1 MKALISAA
9 IDLCLLRRSP
19 QDLPA
24 STVLLW
30 LAAMLN
36 LLTGIL
42 MLIDADSNPLKAL
55 GQTLFELALMV
66 GALYAALLLNGRL
79 ERFIQA
85 ATALMLCGFL
95 LGMLALP
102 LIAWGKQNQ
111 SAEAGILF
119 LLVFGWGVVVIGH
132 ILRHTF
138 EFSLNMGIAIAL
150 LYTLLAGTLVA
161 LIFPVTA

>member
-9 IDLCLLRRSP
+9 IELCLLRRSP

-24 STVLLW
+24 SSVLLW
-30 LAAMLN
+30 ITAILN
-36 LLTGIL
+36 LLAGVL
-42 MLIDADSNPLKAL
+42 MLMDADSSPAKAI
-55 GQTLFELALMV
+55 GQTLFELALMMS
-66 GALYAALLLNGRL
+66 ALYAALLLNGRL
-79 ERFIQA
+79 ERFIQS
-85 ATALMLCGFL
+85 ATALMMCGFL

-119 LLVFGWGVVVIGH
+119 LVVFAWGVVVIGH

-138 EFSLNMGIAIAL
+138 EFSLNVGIAIAL

-161 LIFPVTA
+161 LIFPVTG

>member
-1 MKALISAA
+1 MKALISAT

-30 LAAMLN
+30 LAAMVN
-36 LLTGIL
+36 LLTGVL
-42 MLIDADSNPLKAL
+42 MLMDADSNPLKAV

-66 GALYAALLLNGRL
+66 SALYAALLLNGRL

-85 ATALMLCGFL
+85 ATALMLCGVL

-138 EFSLNMGIAIAL
+138 EFSLNVGIAIAL

>member
-9 IDLCLLRRSP
+9 IDLCLLRRGP

-24 STVLLW
+24 SSMLLW
-30 LAAMLN
+30 LTALLN
-36 LLTGIL
+36 MLTGIL
-42 MLIDADSNPLKAL
+42 MLTDADSNLAKAI

-66 GALYAALLLNGRL
+66 AALYAALRLNGRL

-111 SAEAGILF
+111 SAEAGVLF
-119 LLVFGWGVVVIGH
+119 LLVFTWGVVVFGH

-138 EFSLNMGIAIAL
+138 EFSLNVGIAIAL

-161 LIFPVTA
+161 LIFPVTG